1 MRWRE
6 LQHRR
11 GSWTIWK
18 LGIHWSVASLGLFAF
33 FSVSSAGP
41 HIESQPNRMLQPG
54 DQDYP
59 KINSSPSHTVQFRAV
74 IPGGVSAEFH
84 LIYGVATRQIGS
96 AFSAPRG
103 CRWSQATPF
112 YVDLPLKLERSVD
125 GYRGIFSADYF
136 QSGECG
142 WDLYSL
148 ISPMLTTWVSSDK
161 SGPVIIFTRSLHT
174 NSHPYP
180 FLDLAT
186 QRIDIWCTRAYRP
199 SAIKI
204 PADRAQ
210 PRCTDFINANYDLPE
225 GFSES
230 VPLKKRGEW
239 NIHGTQYL
247 QFLTVEFHDLDGLVA
262 SYLESHK

>member
-1 MRWRE
+1 MRWKE

-18 LGIHWSVASLGLFAF
+18 LGVHWSVASLGLFSL

-41 HIESQPNRMLQPG
+41 HIESQPNRMLQPC

-74 IPGGVSAEFH
+74 IPDGVSAEFH

-112 YVDLPLKLERSVD
+112 YVDLPLKSERSED

-148 ISPMLTTWVSSDK
+148 GTYPCCRARQLCLCSRQERSRGSDPL
-161 SGPVIIFTRSLHT
+161 SCQRTRAAPDHRQCGGAG
-174 NSHPYP
+174 SHP
-180 FLDLAT
+180 
-186 QRIDIWCTRAYRP
+186 
-199 SAIKI
+199 
-204 PADRAQ
+204 
-210 PRCTDFINANYDLPE
+210 
-225 GFSES
+225 
-230 VPLKKRGEW
+230 
-239 NIHGTQYL
+239 
-247 QFLTVEFHDLDGLVA
+247 DGLQRRNGSGQSRSQQNGLGNDGVGTPRSA
-262 SYLESHK
+262 GRRRTDDRRSSL